1 MRDACLAGGLKR
13 GLRRGLTVG
22 LGLCLSVWATLAAAL
37 EVEDRRIFPGTT
49 DRTLSIVSTADL
61 EVFEP
66 YILRFQQRRPDL
78 TVDYTVASSVELY
91 RGIRDG
97 AEFDLAISSAMDLQL
112 KLANDGH
119 AQSHRS
125 DRTDALPDWAR
136 WRDLI
141 FAFTAEPAV
150 VVLSSRALDGA
161 PPPATR
167 QELITLLR
175 DNPERFRNAIGT
187 YDVRDS
193 GLGFLFATQEARS
206 TDAYWR
212 LSEVMGRLAP
222 ELYCCSGQM
231 VDDVISG
238 RLSLAYNVLG
248 SYAADRMAQEGRADI
263 QIVQMQDFAN
273 LMLRTAIIPATAR
286 ETGAARAMLD
296 MLLELGMREAD
307 GAWPLPPLSQGTAGF
322 GPIRL
327 GPALMVYL
335 DPLNRRAFL
344 AEWENAL
351 EQEAAQAP

>member
-1 MRDACLAGGLKR
+1 MRDARLAV
-13 GLRRGLTVG
+13 GLTVG
-22 LGLCLSVWATLAAAL
+22 LRLGLCLCLGLWAAVAGAL
-37 EVEDRRIFPGTT
+37 EVEDRRVYPGTT

-66 YILRFQQRRPDL
+66 YILRFQQSRPEL

-97 AEFDLAISSAMDLQL
+97 AGFDLAISSAMDLQL
-112 KLANDGH
+112 KLANDGL

-150 VVLSSRALDGA
+150 VVMSSRALDGA

-212 LSEVMGRLAP
+212 LSEIMGRLSP

-248 SYAADRMAQEGRADI
+248 SYAAERMAQEGRRDI
-263 QIVQMQDFAN
+263 EIVQMQDFAN
-273 LMLRTAIIPATAR
+273 LMLRTAIIPATAT
-286 ETGAARAMLD
+286 ETAAAGAMID
-296 MLLELGMREAD
+296 MLLELGLREAPGD
-307 GAWPLPPLSQGTAGF
+307 WPLPPLSQGTSDF

-335 DPLNRRAFL
+335 DPFNRRAFL

-351 EQEAAQAP
+351 VQDIVIEP